1 MFTMRSDVY
10 HGGCLGSEG
19 NVRMQISFVVCDM
32 VDNYHNLGHVSE
44 ATCKEHN
51 IYHPKTFDRNTAVSL
66 VDSDTENRLKAQA
79 EAIRSN
85 YIGGE
90 EMFLN

>member
-1 MFTMRSDVY
+1 
-10 HGGCLGSEG
+10 
-19 NVRMQISFVVCDM
+19 MQISFIVSDM
-32 VDNYHNLGHVSE
+32 VNNQCPLGHVSE
-44 ATCKEHN
+44 ATYKEHN
-51 IYHPKTFDRNTAVSL
+51 IYHPRTFYRNTAVIV

-90 EMFLN
+90 EMLLN